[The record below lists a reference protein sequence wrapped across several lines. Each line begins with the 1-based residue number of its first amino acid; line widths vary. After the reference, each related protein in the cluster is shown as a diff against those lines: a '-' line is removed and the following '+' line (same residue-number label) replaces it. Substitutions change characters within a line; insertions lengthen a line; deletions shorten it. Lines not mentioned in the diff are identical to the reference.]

1 MKYLNRHIKIQLTAA
16 CEQNSEVWKELG
28 VELLPDEERSV
39 AQLRTISA
47 NSHGDINKYCASL
60 FSKWLDMVPDASWRQ
75 LIGALKLKVINLQ
88 HLAMEI
94 ERKLI
99 PQGDKHV
106 HS

>member
-16 CEQNSEVWKELG
+16 CEQNSEVWKDLG
-28 VELLPDEERSV
+28 VELLPDGERSV

-47 NSHGDINKYCASL
+47 NSHGDINKCCDSL
-60 FSKWLDMVPDASWRQ
+60 FSKWLDMVPDASWKQ
-75 LIGALKLKVINLQ
+75 LIEALKLEVINLQ
-88 HLAMEI
+88 HVAMEI

-106 HS
+106 YS

>member
-16 CEQNSEVWKELG
+16 CEQNSEVWKDLG

-39 AQLRTISA
+39 AQVRTISA
-47 NSHGDINKYCASL
+47 NSHGDINKCCASL
-60 FSKWLDMVPDASWRQ
+60 FSKWLEMVPNASWRQ
-75 LIGALKLKVINLQ
+75 LIKALNSKVINLH

-106 HS
+106 YN